1 MYSFSLVISRLRA
14 ISRSGPALVAIA
26 ALAACRADPAPS
38 AGTPRDGAAAGAARS
53 GPIEPPAPEPP
64 APVPVRS
71 AISLEAAGPV
81 PLSAEGET
89 VVDPAATFRVD
100 LAAPVAD
107 VRLVLL
113 DDRDA
118 LVPCTSSREVGAA
131 TGLVLAPSAPLVP
144 ASRYELRL
152 EGIASREPRD
162 GSGRAFLPA
171 SFALVV
177 AGDPPPPPPRRRRR

>member
-1 MYSFSLVISRLRA
+1 VRSSFHVISRIRA
-14 ISRSGPALVAIA
+14 ISRSGPVLAAISV
-26 ALAACRADPAPS
+26 LAACRADPVPS
-38 AGTPRDGAAAGAARS
+38 AGTPRDGAAAGAAPS
-53 GPIEPPAPEPP
+53 APVEPPAPEIP

-71 AISLEAAGPV
+71 AVSLEPAGPS
-81 PLSAEGET
+81 PLSSVDEN
-89 VVDPAATFRVD
+89 VIDPAATFRVE

-118 LVPCTSSREVGAA
+118 LVPCTSSREVGAETA
-131 TGLVLAPSAPLVP
+131 LALAPSAPLVP
-144 ASRYELRL
+144 ASRYQLRI

-162 GSGRAFLPA
+162 GSGRAFAPA

-177 AGDPPPPPPRRRRR
+177 AGDPPPPPRRRRR